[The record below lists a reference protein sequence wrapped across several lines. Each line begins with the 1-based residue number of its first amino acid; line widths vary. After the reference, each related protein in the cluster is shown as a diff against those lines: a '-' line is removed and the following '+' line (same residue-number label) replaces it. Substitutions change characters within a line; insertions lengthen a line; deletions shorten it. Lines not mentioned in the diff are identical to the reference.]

1 MESRTVS
8 NKVVLLSTARFSLEI
23 LCSTLR
29 LLSAS
34 TSLMFKQLCF
44 QNQASTL
51 EHGVEDPGALPIW
64 CSDGRLCPCPYP
76 FYMYSSYTHPLTAVW
91 PCCSFR
97 DGVFTK
103 NVSSFH
109 LAFLWLSYSVST
121 EFKCHLISQ
130 IVSYTSTPDKLVTYT
145 FCSIGLCTSFY
156 HGI

>member
-23 LCSTLR
+23 LRSALR
-29 LLSAS
+29 FLSAS

-51 EHGVEDPGALPIW
+51 KHGVEDPGALPFW
-64 CSDGRLCPCPYP
+64 CLDRRLHPCPYP
-76 FYMYSSYTHPLTAVW
+76 FYMCSSYTQPLTAVW

-97 DGVFTK
+97 DGVFTE
-103 NVSSFH
+103 NFSSSH
-109 LAFLWLSYSVST
+109 LVFLWLSYSVST
-121 EFKCHLISQ
+121 GFKSLISQ
-130 IVSYTSTPDKLVTYT
+130 IVSYTSTPNNLVTYT
-145 FCSIGLCTSFY
+145 FCSIGLCPSCY